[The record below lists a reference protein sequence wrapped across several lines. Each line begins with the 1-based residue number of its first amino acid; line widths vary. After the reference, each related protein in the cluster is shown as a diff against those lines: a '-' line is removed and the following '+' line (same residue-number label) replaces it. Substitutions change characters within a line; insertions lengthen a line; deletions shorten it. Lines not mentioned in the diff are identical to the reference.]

1 MFPENKIFS
10 GAVRHVISLSG
21 GKDSLA
27 LWLLSREW
35 DIVSVVIFADAGHE
49 HPLTYEYISLLE
61 QNYPRGI
68 PFLDLCIWK
77 GRFTTS
83 RARFCT
89 FEL

>member
-49 HPLTYEYISLLE
+49 HP
-61 QNYPRGI
+61 
-68 PFLDLCIWK
+68 
-77 GRFTTS
+77 
-83 RARFCT
+83 
-89 FEL
+89 